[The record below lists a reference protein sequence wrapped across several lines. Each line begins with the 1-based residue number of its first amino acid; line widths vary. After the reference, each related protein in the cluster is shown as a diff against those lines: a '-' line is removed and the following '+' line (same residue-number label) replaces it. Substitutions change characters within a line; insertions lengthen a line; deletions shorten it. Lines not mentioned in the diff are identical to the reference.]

1 MCYYSQCF
9 RGEPQSN
16 TSPECISLLR
26 SIKLQSI
33 RKVTPPMSLTSV
45 TASAWKKHQQRYL
58 FGLNFTFQPSRAH
71 EVCHK
76 DSFEIVSD
84 KGLCKMWFRG
94 YKGTQL
100 GELTISSGV
109 KCGQPVKSHDKCS
122 TLKWISG
129 LLCTANTFCPDW
141 HKRYFAFPKKLAVDG
156 LAGQVLLPSCKKF
169 MAALKVWSGRI
180 LIA

>member
-1 MCYYSQCF
+1 MF
-9 RGEPQSN
+9 
-16 TSPECISLLR
+16 
-26 SIKLQSI
+26 
-33 RKVTPPMSLTSV
+33 
-45 TASAWKKHQQRYL
+45 
-58 FGLNFTFQPSRAH
+58 FGLIFTFQPSRAH

-122 TLKWISG
+122 TLK
-129 LLCTANTFCPDW
+129 
-141 HKRYFAFPKKLAVDG
+141 
-156 LAGQVLLPSCKKF
+156 
-169 MAALKVWSGRI
+169 
-180 LIA
+180 